1 MTAPAIMYALPNPA
15 GTYPDLRDFHERVG
29 RALVQVIAL
38 AHRAAMRTYDG
49 QPIETEADLA
59 ALPSKLFDT
68 NDDAAPDLVRVGQ
81 QDGNIWAWY
90 RYSTAQPETGICVR
104 PNDVAEDAPGRF
116 IKQRLPIGIGC
127 GSVRYLGHVEYCA
140 DQLPPNMLIDRCRGK
155 FPALFVSL
163 VGDDISKHET
173 QTYRYHRI
181 EAEYRIRVVSAN
193 WHGGVQ
199 ARLPGPSEAG
209 QDGDPGTQRIIGD
222 VRQVLIYDNR
232 LMRCLGVVRTQ
243 LGNMS
248 TSSQR
253 DAERLIW
260 DQVNVK
266 VSGYTE
272 TPNTP
277 CEVLYPWQ
285 FWAQLQEAD
294 GTNAGPPVQVPGH
307 GQA

>member
-1 MTAPAIMYALPNPA
+1 MYALPNPT
-15 GTYPDLRDFHERVG
+15 GTYADLRDFHERVG

-38 AHRAAMRTYDG
+38 AHRAALRTYDG
-49 QPIETEADLA
+49 QPINTEDDLRA
-59 ALPSKLFDT
+59 IPSKLWDT

-90 RYSTAQPETGICVR
+90 RYSTTQEQAGVCVR
-104 PNDVAEDAPGRF
+104 PADIAETEPGRF
-116 IKQRLPIGIGC
+116 IKQRLPIGVGC
-127 GSVRYLGHVEYCA
+127 GSMRYLGHVEYCA
-140 DQLPPNMLIDRCRGK
+140 DQLSPNMLIDRARGK

-163 VGDDISKHET
+163 QDDDISKHET
-173 QTYRYHRI
+173 QTYKYHRI
-181 EAEYRIRVVSAN
+181 EAGYRIRVVSAN

-222 VRQVLIYDNR
+222 VRQVLIYDNK
-232 LMRCLGVVRTQ
+232 LMGCLGVVRTR

-253 DAERLIW
+253 DAERLIF
-260 DQVNVK
+260 DQVLVT
-266 VSGYTE
+266 VSGYTD

-277 CEVLYPWQ
+277 CEVIAPWQ
-285 FWAQLQEAD
+285 FWAQLQDID
-294 GTNAGPPVQVPGH
+294 GTDAGPPVQVPGY